1 MMDVRKIRDI
11 FEAYYEKYKKTE
23 GDCGI
28 WSAYWTIHEPGRSFE
43 INLTRGP
50 EGTRF
55 KIFNDGK
62 KVEEIQDW
70 PAFLDSL
77 DRLETAYPNFR
88 RDDFF
93 GQMAEML

>member
-1 MMDVRKIRDI
+1 MDVRKIRDT
-11 FEAYYEKYKKTE
+11 FEAYFEKYKKTE

-28 WSAYWTIHEPGRSFE
+28 WSAYWTIYKPGRSFE

-88 RDDFF
+88 HDDFF

>member
-1 MMDVRKIRDI
+1 MVRLLDNLC
-11 FEAYYEKYKKTE
+11 T
-23 GDCGI
+23 
-28 WSAYWTIHEPGRSFE
+28 GRSFE

-62 KVEEIQDW
+62 KAEEIQDW

-77 DRLETAYPNFR
+77 DRLEAAYPNFR